1 MLRLKSWA
9 VLIALGC
16 CLAMAGMPGSADA
29 AVCDKSTE
37 TCTVTVTTSVWT
49 GTPTIVCQQ
58 GIDVIRIDVSIHC
71 GLVCSA
77 QQTIYRCAN
86 STQSF
91 KVGTGDCNRRFQ
103 LAAGH
108 TWGETVADCNLIEV
122 YE

>member
-1 MLRLKSWA
+1 MLRSRIRKGF
-9 VLIALGC
+9 IAFC
-16 CLAMAGMPGSADA
+16 SCLALLGMPLTAGA

-37 TCTVTVTTSVWT
+37 TCTITVTTSVWT

-58 GIDVIRIDVSIHC
+58 GIDVIRIDVSINC

-91 KVGTGDCNRRFQ
+91 KVGNGECLRRFQ
-103 LAAGH
+103 LTPGH

-122 YE
+122 Y